1 MSLRASVLGA
11 LLGAVIAFGTA
22 CPDGPTDPTD
32 TDPDSGTDTASD
44 PDGQDLYESHCQG
57 CHGAG
62 GGGTG
67 SGPALAGHLAG
78 KTEQP
83 PRRECQH
90 IEDHPGARI
99 ATQRE
104 REPSLEDECG
114 GTLMGGS
121 CACTLHGCRCMRD
134 LHWCE

>member
-78 KTEQP
+78 KTEQDIRSIVRNGEEQMP
-83 PRRECQH
+83 PFTADQITDSEL
-90 IEDHPGARI
+90 DAL
-99 ATQRE
+99 ATYVINQW
-104 REPSLEDECG
+104 
-114 GTLMGGS
+114 GS
-121 CACTLHGCRCMRD
+121 
-134 LHWCE
+134 